1 MKKLILVLSI
11 ISVLFLVGCDTKKNI
26 NNDEMDSQ
34 TITPKVEDKYKL
46 SDTYYVSGEKLG
58 YDNSLLYLFAK
69 EQKYK
74 EKFDF
79 ESDGTDFQI
88 TCNPV
93 EESGEI
99 SKYDVKIN
107 GKEIEFTGENTQGK
121 FGSLGDYMWI
131 IDLDVND
138 NYKEMVVRRMWGIDS
153 YELDI
158 YRFTKDGVLL
168 LLAKPKHDLEDDLV
182 KIGDKWIL
190 TNYLFAD
197 VEQYHVI
204 MGYYIYEDGGFK
216 YIEKFATGEDL
227 PSENE
232 FFPEN
237 FQKLVFDSDNN
248 GVKMSDIKG
257 RFQFIS
263 YNAIGSFTI
272 KLIEDCV
279 RYENGE
285 IIPAGTILEDVGRGQ
300 NT

>member
-257 RFQFIS
+257 KFQFIS

>member
-74 EKFDF
+74 EKFNF
-79 ESDGTDFQI
+79 ESDGTDFQV

-93 EESGEI
+93 EKSGEI

-131 IDLDVND
+131 IDLDAND
-138 NYKEMVVRRMWGIDS
+138 NYKEMVVRRIWGIDS

-158 YRFTKDGVLL
+158 YRFTKDGILL
-168 LLAKPKHDLEDDLV
+168 LLAQPKHDLGDDLV

-216 YIEKFATGEDL
+216 YIQKFATGEDL
-227 PSENE
+227 TSENE
-232 FFPEN
+232 LLPEN
-237 FQKLVFDSDNN
+237 FRKLVFDSRN
-248 GVKMSDIKG
+248 GGIKIDAIQG
-257 RFQFIS
+257 KFQFIS
-263 YNAIGSFTI
+263 YNAKGFTI

-279 RYENGE
+279 RDGNEE
-285 IIPAGTILEDVGRGQ
+285 IIPAGTILEDVWISQ
-300 NT
+300 NI